1 MLDQRFY
8 WGTIRKAIVAFGNM
22 FNNITIERKDAAG
35 NVVQLQ
41 RVPLAYSPQQKFLAK
56 IKQQPNV
63 DNTNFQVILP
73 RMGFEMVSL
82 DYDPNRKISPMQQSR
97 TINSST
103 SASAQ
108 YAPTPYNINVLLYI
122 YAKNQDDGLQ
132 IIEQILPY
140 FNPDYNLTIHAIPEL
155 SINNDLPIILTSIGF
170 VDDYEG
176 DMTTRRAIM
185 WTLSFVMKLNFYGP
199 VSKQGIINRVITNTF
214 GDAAL
219 TSQQSRIIVEGTGDL
234 ANTIPDGNV
243 TYLSTFEDF

>member
-103 SASAQ
+103 TASAQ

-199 VSKQGIINRVITNTF
+199 VSKQGIINRVTTNTF
-214 GDAAL
+214 RDAAL
-219 TSQQSRIIVEGTGDL
+219 TSQQSRIIVQGTGDL
-234 ANTIPDGNV
+234 ANTILDGNV

>member
-103 SASAQ
+103 TASAQ

-199 VSKQGIINRVITNTF
+199 VSKQGIINRVTTNTF
-214 GDAAL
+214 RDAAL
-219 TSQQSRIIVEGTGDL
+219 SSQQSRIIVQGTGDL

>member
-56 IKQQPNV
+56 IKQQPDV
-63 DNTNFQVILP
+63 DNKNFQVILP

-97 TINSST
+97 TVNSST

-199 VSKQGIINRVITNTF
+199 VSKQGIINKVTTNTF
-214 GDAAL
+214 NDPAL
-219 TSQQSRIIVEGTGDL
+219 TSQQSRIIVQGTGDL